1 MKRIEKHSTNAK
13 IGVFLWF
20 LVHATLIVLGL
31 SVPWNLDSDL
41 YSILPDS
48 NELKSVSAAEKTLSS
63 RTMRNITVLVGHENF
78 EVARSASLVLENTF
92 KLDTSFDETRLL
104 INENTLDETREFLF
118 KNRYTI
124 QSLPVREAIEAGNLE
139 TLKMGALQKIYGSFS
154 MANLN
159 RLEEDPFLLGELSFD
174 NFMFNSPMVSGRF
187 SLRDGVLTAVDSG
200 MTYVMWSA
208 VLSEKVSSMASDG
221 HVIGR
226 LYHTLDSLK
235 TAIPGLVTAK
245 SGVPFHSYESSK
257 EAKSEIAWI
266 SGISIILILLLLLY
280 VYRTTLPIVATIST
294 IALAIF
300 TSLAFTWF
308 VFGNVHVFTFVFGTS
323 VIGVSIDYAIHF
335 FTSWKSGARY
345 VRSRIFKGLVLGF
358 MTTEFSYIALTF
370 ADFPLLRQMAVFSM
384 VGLLSSFLTITLLF
398 HAAFE
403 RTLNIKVG
411 IKKLKLQ
418 EKKLPLAIPKK
429 FIKFYSNVPAWFARV
444 ILALLVFAFL
454 PGLRALYIHTD
465 LGSLYTMSN
474 EIKAAEALNQKLNN
488 VGFSPTYFIVEG
500 ESEEEVLER
509 EEILTERLLQA
520 EKNDLLKSHLAVSS
534 FFPSLKTQNKTFND
548 FCRLLVRQDS
558 VQDSRIVL
566 NPSVRDYLT
575 EIGVQNDSLFAAS
588 LVHPPEFSK
597 LESLFLKKDSEN
609 SKADD
614 SNTLPQSFRSLFE
627 MLWIGQVGDPQNPKF
642 YSAVFPLHV
651 TKKFDAQKLAK
662 NLPHVYAVSKLQN
675 INASLTKI
683 SRTSLVLVGIAYIVV
698 FCVLVAV
705 YKFRVALK
713 IVRAPVLA
721 GFFVASVF
729 GYLGFNF
736 NFFAIV
742 GVILTLGIGI
752 DYALFFR
759 EGGRKNQTTALAV
772 MLSTVTTLISFGILA
787 FSSFTPV
794 STFGLAVLLGILC
807 CFLLSPLSAER

>member
-1 MKRIEKHSTNAK
+1 MKRKRNNNTNAK

-20 LVHATLIVLGL
+20 VIHAALIALGF
-31 SVPWNLDSDL
+31 SIPWNLDSDL

-48 NELKSVSAAEKTLSS
+48 NELKNVSAAEKTLNS
-63 RTMRNITVLVGHENF
+63 RTRRNITVLVGHENF
-78 EVARSASLVLENTF
+78 DVARSASIALENAF
-92 KLDTSFDETRLL
+92 KGDTSFEETRLFVKD
-104 INENTLDETREFLF
+104 NTLEETRDFLF
-118 KNRYTI
+118 KNRYMI
-124 QSLPVREAIEAGNLE
+124 QSLPVREALEAGNLE
-139 TLKMGALQKIYGSFS
+139 KLKMGALQKIYGSFS

-159 RLEEDPFLLGELSFD
+159 RLEEDPFLLGESSFD
-174 NFMFNSPMVSGRF
+174 NFMFNSPIVSGRF
-187 SLRDGVLTAVDSG
+187 TLRDGMLTAIDSG

-208 VLSEKVSSMASDG
+208 VLSKSVSSMASDG

-226 LYHTLDSLK
+226 LYNTLDSLK
-235 TAIPGLVTAK
+235 SATPGLVIAK

-266 SGISIILILLLLLY
+266 SGISIVLILLLLLY

-335 FTSWKSGARY
+335 FTSWKSGVRY
-345 VRSRIFKGLVLGF
+345 VRSHIIKGLVLGF
-358 MTTEFSYIALTF
+358 MTTEFSYIALAF
-370 ADFPLLRQMAVFSM
+370 ADFSLLRQMAVFSM

-398 HAAFE
+398 HAVFE
-403 RTLNIKVG
+403 RTLSIKAA
-411 IKKLKLQ
+411 IKKVKLQ
-418 EKKLPLAIPKK
+418 EKNLPFAIPKI
-429 FIKFYSNVPAWFARV
+429 FIKFYSNVPTWFVRV
-444 ILALLVFAFL
+444 IMAVLIFALL
-454 PGLRALYIHTD
+454 PGLRSLYIHTD
-465 LGSLYTMSN
+465 LSSLYTMSD
-474 EIKAAEALNQKLNN
+474 EIKAAEALNKKMNN
-488 VGFSPTYFIVEG
+488 IGFSPNYFIVEG

-509 EEILTERLLQA
+509 EEVLTERLLQA
-520 EKNDLLKSHLAVSS
+520 EKNNLLKSHLAVSS

-548 FCRLLVRQDS
+548 FHRLFVRQDS
-558 VQDSRIVL
+558 LFDSRITL
-566 NPSVRDYLT
+566 NQSVRDYLT
-575 EIGVQNDSLFAAS
+575 EIGVQNDSLFVAS
-588 LVHPPEFSK
+588 LRKPPEFSK
-597 LESLFLKKDSEN
+597 LESLFQKTDSKN
-609 SKADD
+609 AQADD

-627 MLWIGQVGDPQNPKF
+627 MLWIGAVGESRDAKF

-651 TKKFDAQKLAK
+651 TEKFDTQKIAK

-683 SRTSLVLVGIAYIVV
+683 SRTSLILVGIAYVVV

-705 YKFRVALK
+705 YRFRVALK
-713 IVRAPVLA
+713 IVRAPILA
-721 GFFVASVF
+721 GLFVASVF
-729 GYLGFNF
+729 GYLGLNF

-759 EGGRKNQTTALAV
+759 EGGRKNQTTALAI
-772 MLSTVTTLISFGILA
+772 MLSTATTLISFGSLA
-787 FSSFTPV
+787 FSAFIPV